1 MPFSA
6 PLVVATTA
14 ARGTGHLIRA
24 VPEVATPGIK
34 ENKNARKGIINRR
47 LNEKKRNCNN
57 VSNASVHGRWLP
69 G

>member
-24 VPEVATPGIK
+24 VPEVPTPVY
-34 ENKNARKGIINRR
+34 
-47 LNEKKRNCNN
+47 KKTRMPGR
-57 VSNASVHGRWLP
+57 VSSIED
-69 G
+69 